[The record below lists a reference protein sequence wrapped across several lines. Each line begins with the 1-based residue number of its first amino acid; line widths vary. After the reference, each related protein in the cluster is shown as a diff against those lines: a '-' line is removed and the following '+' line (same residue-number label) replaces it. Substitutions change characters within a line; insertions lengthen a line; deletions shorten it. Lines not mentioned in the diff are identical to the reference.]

1 MTDPPRKAEDSRR
14 SFVLHE
20 RVDGRL
26 VVAAACGL
34 VALGGLAS
42 IWIETAITGDN
53 PTTYDPGESA
63 RVYNLDNRDCFDAGP
78 LVERNEEVTVVD
90 CDDPHDSVLITIEHF
105 SQYGDPDFDEAVA
118 EAHDE
123 CTDDF
128 EEYVAE
134 LGHAGDVE
142 LRLYHP
148 DTGRHPVKG
157 AFGERRWT
165 VGCVAW
171 SPTGRF

>member
-1 MTDPPRKAEDSRR
+1 M
-14 SFVLHE
+14 LHE

-53 PTTYDPGESA
+53 PLTTEPGDSQ
-63 RVYNLDNRDCFDAGP
+63 RVYNLDPGDCFDAGP
-78 LVERNEEVTVVD
+78 RVERNEEVTVLD
-90 CDDPHDSVLITIEHF
+90 CGESHDSELITVEHF
-105 SQYGDPDFDEAVA
+105 SQYGDHDLDDAVA
-118 EAHDE
+118 EAADE
-123 CTDDF
+123 CADDL
-128 EEYVAE
+128 EEYVVE

-148 DTGRHPVKG
+148 DRGRHPVNG
-157 AFGERRWT
+157 RFGERRWT
-165 VGCVAW
+165 VACVAW

>member
-1 MTDPPRKAEDSRR
+1 MTDPPRKAGDKLR
-14 SFVLHE
+14 SLVLHGGM
-20 RVDGRL
+20 DGRL
-26 VVAAACGL
+26 LVAAGAGL
-34 VALGGLAS
+34 LALGGLAS
-42 IWIETAITGDN
+42 IVIETAITGDN
-53 PTTYDPGESA
+53 PTTTEPGDSQ
-63 RVYNLDNRDCFDAGP
+63 RVYNLDTHDCFDAGP

-90 CDDPHDSVLITIEHF
+90 CGDSHDSELITIEHF
-105 SQYGDPDFDEAVA
+105 SQYGDHDLDEAVA
-118 EAHDE
+118 EARDE
-123 CTDDF
+123 CADHFD
-128 EEYVAE
+128 EYVAE